1 MSDLQLGLLVLGLL
15 ALGAVAAYNAWR
27 TRQSLPK
34 TMRERPM
41 GPRQEPRLDG
51 EQAEHVEQ
59 AEGSDEVAAVEP
71 TLVADPL
78 PVIVPEKRLG
88 LDDLIDSIAP
98 LIIDSPVSGDALL
111 AALPGSRRVGSKPFA
126 VEGLNDDT
134 QMWEQ
139 PRAGER
145 YSALQ
150 VGIQLANRSGPLNE
164 IEFSEFVVKTQA
176 YADAIG
182 AAVDFPDM
190 RTEVS
195 RARELDA
202 FANQHD
208 AQLGFVLRAGRA
220 AWSPGFVVQTA
231 AQMGFVAGVVPGRMV
246 LPSQRVGHA
255 PLLSLSFDSQI
266 AMAEESEQVAI
277 REVQLQLD
285 VTRVPREDEPF
296 VQLCQVARALATA
309 MEGQVTDDNGRLL
322 APETIEAI
330 GRDLEGIYDELA
342 ARDLSAGSD
351 QARRLFA

>member
-51 EQAEHVEQ
+51 MQEEQV
-59 AEGSDEVAAVEP
+59 EGSDEVEAVEP
-71 TLVADPL
+71 SLVSDPL

-139 PRAGER
+139 PRLGER

-231 AQMGFVAGVVPGRMV
+231 GQMGFVAGVVPGRMV
-246 LPSQRVGHA
+246 LPSPRVGHA

-266 AMAEESEQVAI
+266 AMAEESEQAAI

-351 QARRLFA
+351 QARRLFT